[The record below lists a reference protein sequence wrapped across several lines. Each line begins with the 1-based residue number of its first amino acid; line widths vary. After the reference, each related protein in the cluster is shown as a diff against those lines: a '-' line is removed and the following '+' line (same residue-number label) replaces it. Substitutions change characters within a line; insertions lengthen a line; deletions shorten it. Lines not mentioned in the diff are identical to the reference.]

1 MPQDD
6 ESNKGLKNKLIY
18 LAMKNGQDNPAA
30 CVIDENEWS
39 ITIMFMGKATVIPR
53 SEIKSIQ
60 IKGSC

>member
-18 LAMKNGQDNPAA
+18 LAMKDGQDNPAA

-39 ITIMFMGKATVIPR
+39 ITILFQNAPKVIPR

-60 IKGSC
+60 VKGSC